1 MSWLGK
7 LFGQRSAAEWMTR
20 ADAEWAEGDY
30 GRAKLSYESARDGK
44 DATAEQRAHADARV
58 IECRDRLASA
68 RLDEAQTLAAGN
80 DEHGLD
86 LARAEI
92 KNALE
97 IAASDTVLSRAREMA
112 ARLERGQARQHV
124 EDISAEEPDLIAAIA
139 GSWEPDQAEEYEACG
154 EPLQRALIDLHEGRA
169 KEALETLQALMK
181 DARDPHYLHF
191 ELARALLMT
200 GDHAAGGER
209 LRTFLKRIGPDEG
222 GEARLVAHMELAGLA
237 KEGGDFDAAVNEL
250 EQAIEALP
258 EDPRPYLTL
267 GMFLRKEG
275 HASEAIEVLDAA
287 QVVMGE
293 ARPEWRILQ
302 ELGLAH
308 AAAGNEE
315 RGVEL
320 LERVVQM
327 FSAQRL
333 TDLPHDTAV
342 PLAELHEKLG
352 NKVRAADLYASLAK
366 GTDRERLH
374 AYNLNAARLLIELGQ
389 RDDAMRLLQ
398 QATELANTPEERQA
412 AEALASSV

>member
-1 MSWLGK
+1 
-7 LFGQRSAAEWMTR
+7 
-20 ADAEWAEGDY
+20 
-30 GRAKLSYESARDGK
+30 
-44 DATAEQRAHADARV
+44 
-58 IECRDRLASA
+58 
-68 RLDEAQTLAAGN
+68 
-80 DEHGLD
+80 
-86 LARAEI
+86 
-92 KNALE
+92 
-97 IAASDTVLSRAREMA
+97 
-112 ARLERGQARQHV
+112 
-124 EDISAEEPDLIAAIA
+124 
-139 GSWEPDQAEEYEACG
+139 
-154 EPLQRALIDLHEGRA
+154 
-169 KEALETLQALMK
+169 
-181 DARDPHYLHF
+181 
-191 ELARALLMT
+191 
-200 GDHAAGGER
+200 
-209 LRTFLKRIGPDEG
+209 
-222 GEARLVAHMELAGLA
+222 
-237 KEGGDFDAAVNEL
+237 
-250 EQAIEALP
+250 
-258 EDPRPYLTL
+258 
-267 GMFLRKEG
+267 MFLRKEG